1 VGRNNSPLFKHGVSA
16 NKYFDYMLAGKPI
29 LDSNNY
35 IKDPVELS
43 GCGLIVTPDSAQSIR
58 DGILE
63 MYNFGRIKLEELGL
77 KGKKYVGEFHN
88 ITFLSNEYVKL
99 FDEFL

>member
-1 VGRNNSPLFKHGVSA
+1 
-16 NKYFDYMLAGKPI
+16 
-29 LDSNNY
+29 
-35 IKDPVELS
+35 
-43 GCGLIVTPDSAQSIR
+43 
-58 DGILE
+58 